1 MSESAPVQKTNGLA
15 IASLVLSLVGFGFI
29 AAILGHV
36 ALGQIKRQNE
46 AGRGL
51 ALAGVIIGWVATA
64 AALFWFI
71 AFAGASLPSKKG
83 CPRGLHSGSGNAR
96 I

>member
-51 ALAGVIIGWVATA
+51 ALAGVIIGWVATP

-71 AFAGASLPSKKG
+71 AFAGALASL
-83 CPRGLHSGSGNAR
+83 
-96 I
+96 

>member
-15 IASLVLSLVGFGFI
+15 IASLELSLVGFGFI

-71 AFAGASLPSKKG
+71 AFAGALASL
-83 CPRGLHSGSGNAR
+83 
-96 I
+96 